1 MRRAIIIGASSG
13 LGHEVAKI
21 LIKDG
26 WQIGIAARRLHLLEL
41 LYKIAPGRVE
51 MAAIDVTKSDSE
63 ETLMQL
69 IDRVGGCD
77 MFFYASGIG
86 WQNPELNADIELNT
100 VQTNTMGFSRMIG
113 AAYRYMAAHGGGH
126 IVAISSIAG
135 TKGLGIAPSYSATK
149 AFQNTY
155 LQALEQLSNM
165 QGHNIRFTDIRPG
178 FVATE
183 LLGDNPRYPLLMKTE
198 PVAKSIVKAVYS
210 RKHKVVIDARWDVIT
225 FFWRMIPDFLWRR
238 LKVR

>member
-41 LYKIAPGRVE
+41 LYKIAPDRVE

-210 RKHKVVIDARWDVIT
+210 RKHKVVIDARWTVIT